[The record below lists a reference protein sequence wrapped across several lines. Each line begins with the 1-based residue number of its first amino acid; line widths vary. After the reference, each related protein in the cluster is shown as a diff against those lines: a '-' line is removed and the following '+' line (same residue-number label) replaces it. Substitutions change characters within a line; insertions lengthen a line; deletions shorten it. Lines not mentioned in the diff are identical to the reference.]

1 MSKKK
6 TLNEVELFY
15 IKENCLTMS
24 LSEIAEKINT
34 DSKNI
39 IELYEKFKK
48 EKNLSFQ
55 KYSGTTS
62 MTQAQSS
69 KDDDIPK
76 TNQNEAFFQR
86 YKNNIHKI

>member
-1 MSKKK
+1 ME
-6 TLNEVELFY
+6 NQELFDR
-15 IKENCLTMS
+15 I
-24 LSEIAEKINT
+24 
-34 DSKNI
+34 SKMEAN
-39 IELYEKFKK
+39 FKK